1 MDKIGYLVYG
11 LMTVLVVVGII
22 ALALLQYRRFLRELK
37 NYERGLKMVHLHI
50 HLPPSSTD
58 IESTGSSRDQR
69 DLTDEILSQAQVMY
83 SIIASTAYSG
93 FKIRLFGQRHLSFE
107 IVAKDGLIYYY
118 AVVPMALVDVIKQSI
133 STAYPSSRIEETD
146 GQNIFQS
153 GSDYGSVCGG
163 EFTLRKESA
172 YPILTYQES
181 KQDVSRS
188 LLNALSAS
196 KTGDGVVVQIL
207 IRPADEHWIDAALNI
222 AKDMKEGKKKPSV
235 ASRLNPVNLL
245 EVLWK
250 PPQSGDV
257 GDEAKKAV
265 NVNQAAIDAIENKTR
280 YPGFE
285 TLVRIIASSDTAAR
299 SQSILH
305 NVIASFALLNAT
317 NLNGFKY
324 NQSKNIDELVTAYI
338 MRFFPQSVNNT
349 VLNSVE
355 LATLFHLPSQKDIP
369 TSQIKRQSTKQVDGP
384 TDLVDEGLLLGYNEF
399 RGVKKP
405 IRLSAKDRL
414 RHTYFIGQTGT
425 GKSGLLENLA
435 YQDIMD
441 GKGFAFV
448 DPHGDSVERL
458 IGMIPRNRVEDVIY
472 FNPSD
477 IDNPI
482 GLNLFEFENEDQKD
496 FLIQECIQ
504 MLYGL
509 YDPGHTGIM
518 GPRFET
524 WFRNAALAL
533 MADPNGSSFIDVP
546 KMFSDPD
553 FMNYKM
559 QFVKDMTVRD
569 FWLKEMA
576 MMPESAKG
584 EILGWFASKFG
595 AFLSNEM
602 MRNIIGQTKSGFNMR
617 EIMDN
622 NKILLINLSKGRTG
636 ELNSKLLGMMFV
648 MKFQAAAMS
657 RADMP
662 EHERKEFCLY
672 VDEFQNFA
680 TESFESILSEARKYK
695 LNLIVANQFMT
706 QLTETIREAIIGNV
720 GTIIAG
726 RIGITDAQILEKR
739 FLPVFNAEDLT
750 RLPNYQT
757 ITTVMINNTPS
768 SPFSMNLLPPV
779 GDSNDAVRDAI
790 KRLSATRFGQS
801 RAMVDSEIA
810 KRLSAGTTNNDV
822 ARPGLN
828 AGEVSGVG
836 GTPMPQDKNRVMRGA
851 PMAKQM
857 GSVDSQSDFLD
868 GWLKKRQQMRAV
880 NSQNGKQPATPNDML
895 SNPKFFKDN
904 INSLDQLAGVLP
916 QERKPRLEVKTKV
929 TLRGNQLSN
938 SQDLPEQA
946 VSQNIVQGNVGTQK
960 DNVDLRINSGGD
972 QEIDLRIVK

>member
-1 MDKIGYLVYG
+1 MEEFLYLIYG
-11 LMTVLVVVGII
+11 LIILAGGAGVI
-22 ALALLQYRRFLRELK
+22 ALVWLQYRKFLQESK

-58 IESTGSSRDQR
+58 LESGGSSRDQR

-83 SIIASTAYSG
+83 SIIASTVYSG
-93 FKIRLFGQRHLSFE
+93 FKARIFGQRHLSFE

-118 AVVPMALVDVIKQSI
+118 AVVPMSLIDIIKQAV
-133 STAYPSSRIEETD
+133 STAYPSARIEEVE
-146 GQNIFQS
+146 GKNIFQES
-153 GSDYGSVCGG
+153 ANYDSICGG

-196 KTGDGVVVQIL
+196 KQGDGVAIQIL
-207 IRPADEHWIDAALNI
+207 IRPAEESWVDVAINTTKAI
-222 AKDMKEGKKKPSV
+222 KEGKKNSSKGAGIGYKPGE
-235 ASRLNPVNLL
+235 LL

-250 PPQSGDV
+250 PPQSSEQKDDYKGP
-257 GDEAKKAV
+257 DEVDRAV
-265 NVNQAAIDAIENKTR
+265 IEAIENKIR

-285 TLVRIIASSDTAAR
+285 TLVRVVVSSETSSR
-299 SQSILH
+299 SQSILQ
-305 NVIASFALLNAT
+305 NIIASFALLNSA

-324 NQSKNIDELVTAYI
+324 NQSKDIDGLVTAYI
-338 MRFFPQSVNNT
+338 MRFFPQNIKDNI
-349 VLNSVE
+349 LNSVE

-369 TSQIKRQSTKQVDGP
+369 TSQIKRQATKQVDGP
-384 TDLVDEGLLLGYNEF
+384 TDLVDDGLLLGYNEF

-458 IGMIPRNRVEDVIY
+458 LGMIPRNRVEDVIY
-472 FNPSD
+472 FDPSD
-477 IDNPI
+477 VENPI

-559 QFVKDMTVRD
+559 QFVTDVTVRD

-662 EHERKEFCLY
+662 EAERKEFCLY

-706 QLTETIREAIIGNV
+706 QLTEKIREAIIGNV

-779 GDSNDAVRDAI
+779 GDSSEAVRDAI
-790 KRLSATRFGQS
+790 KRLSAARFGQS
-801 RAMVDSEIA
+801 RAMIDAEIA
-810 KRLSAGTTNNDV
+810 KRLSVGSQKSNQTMPGSTGESSNSQLTN
-822 ARPGLN
+822 
-828 AGEVSGVG
+828 VS
-836 GTPMPQDKNRVMRGA
+836 
-851 PMAKQM
+851 
-857 GSVDSQSDFLD
+857 SVDQEDNFLD
-868 GWLKKRQQMRAV
+868 GWLKKRRELKNQSQQNQLQAGIDETAGTDQ
-880 NSQNGKQPATPNDML
+880 S
-895 SNPKFFKDN
+895 SNTT
-904 INSLDQLAGVLP
+904 
-916 QERKPRLEVKTKV
+916 RKHPIGEIKTKV
-929 TLRGNQLSN
+929 SHFTDDTST
-938 SQDLPEQA
+938 
-946 VSQNIVQGNVGTQK
+946 GTQNQIAEAQSVPQA
-960 DNVDLRINSGGD
+960 DNSLKINSDSDQELDLRI
-972 QEIDLRIVK
+972 K

>member
-1 MDKIGYLVYG
+1 MEEFLYLIYG
-11 LMTVLVVVGII
+11 LIILAGGAGVI
-22 ALALLQYRRFLRELK
+22 ALVWLQYRKFLQESK

-58 IESTGSSRDQR
+58 LESGGSSRDQR

-83 SIIASTAYSG
+83 SIIASTVYSG
-93 FKIRLFGQRHLSFE
+93 FKARIFGQRHLSFE

-118 AVVPMALVDVIKQSI
+118 AVVPMSLIDIIKQAI
-133 STAYPSSRIEETD
+133 STAYPSARIEEVE
-146 GQNIFQS
+146 GKNIFQES
-153 GSDYGSVCGG
+153 ANYDSICGG

-196 KTGDGVVVQIL
+196 KQGDGVAIQIL
-207 IRPADEHWIDAALNI
+207 IRPAEESWVDVAINTTKAI
-222 AKDMKEGKKKPSV
+222 KEGKKNSSKGVGIGYKPGE
-235 ASRLNPVNLL
+235 LL

-250 PPQSGDV
+250 PPQSSEQKDDYKGP
-257 GDEAKKAV
+257 DEVDRAV
-265 NVNQAAIDAIENKTR
+265 IEAIENKIR

-285 TLVRIIASSDTAAR
+285 TLVRVVVSSETSSR
-299 SQSILH
+299 SQSILQ
-305 NVIASFALLNAT
+305 NIIASFALLNSA

-324 NQSKNIDELVTAYI
+324 NQSKDIDGLVTAYI
-338 MRFFPQSVNNT
+338 MRFFPQNIKDNI
-349 VLNSVE
+349 LNSVE

-369 TSQIKRQSTKQVDGP
+369 TSQIKRQATKQVDGP
-384 TDLVDEGLLLGYNEF
+384 TDLVDDGLLLGYNEF

-458 IGMIPRNRVEDVIY
+458 LGMIPRNRVEDVIY

-477 IDNPI
+477 VENPI

-559 QFVKDMTVRD
+559 QFVTDVTVRD

-648 MKFQAAAMS
+648 MKFQASAMS

-662 EHERKEFCLY
+662 EAERKEFCLY

-706 QLTETIREAIIGNV
+706 QLTEKIREAIIGNV

-779 GDSNDAVRDAI
+779 GDSSEAVRDAI
-790 KRLSATRFGQS
+790 KRLSAARFGQS
-801 RAMVDSEIA
+801 RAMIDVEIA
-810 KRLSAGTTNNDV
+810 KRLSVGSQKSNQTM
-822 ARPGLN
+822 PGLTSEPSNSQLTN
-828 AGEVSGVG
+828 ASSADQE
-836 GTPMPQDKNRVMRGA
+836 DN
-851 PMAKQM
+851 
-857 GSVDSQSDFLD
+857 FLD
-868 GWLKKRQQMRAV
+868 GWLKKRRELK
-880 NSQNGKQPATPNDML
+880 NQNEQNQLQAGTDEAAGIDQS
-895 SNPKFFKDN
+895 SNTTKKHP
-904 INSLDQLAGVLP
+904 IG
-916 QERKPRLEVKTKV
+916 EIKTKV
-929 TLRGNQLSN
+929 SHFTDDVSIGAQH
-938 SQDLPEQA
+938 QIAETQA
-946 VSQNIVQGNVGTQK
+946 VSQA
-960 DNVDLRINSGGD
+960 DNSLKINSDSDQELDLRI
-972 QEIDLRIVK
+972 K

>member
-1 MDKIGYLVYG
+1 MEEFLYLIYG
-11 LMTVLVVVGII
+11 LIILAGGAGVMALVW
-22 ALALLQYRRFLRELK
+22 LQYRKFLQESK

-58 IESTGSSRDQR
+58 LESGGSSRDQR

-83 SIIASTAYSG
+83 SIIASTVYSG
-93 FKIRLFGQRHLSFE
+93 FKARIFGQRHLSFE
-107 IVAKDGLIYYY
+107 IVARDGLIYYY
-118 AVVPMALVDVIKQSI
+118 AVVPMSLIDIIKQAV
-133 STAYPSSRIEETD
+133 STAYPSARIEEVE
-146 GQNIFQS
+146 GKNIFQES
-153 GSDYGSVCGG
+153 ANYDSICGG

-196 KTGDGVVVQIL
+196 KQGDGVAIQIL
-207 IRPADEHWIDAALNI
+207 IRPAEESWVDVAINTTKAI
-222 AKDMKEGKKKPSV
+222 KEGKKNISKGVGIGYKPGE
-235 ASRLNPVNLL
+235 LL

-250 PPQSGDV
+250 PPQSSEQKDDYKGP
-257 GDEAKKAV
+257 DEVDRAV
-265 NVNQAAIDAIENKTR
+265 IEAIENKIR

-285 TLVRIIASSDTAAR
+285 TLVRVVVSSETSSR
-299 SQSILH
+299 SQSILQ
-305 NVIASFALLNAT
+305 NIIASFALLNSA

-324 NQSKNIDELVTAYI
+324 NQSKDIDGLVTAYI
-338 MRFFPQSVNNT
+338 MRFFPQNIKDNI
-349 VLNSVE
+349 LNSVE

-369 TSQIKRQSTKQVDGP
+369 TSQIKRQATKQVDGP
-384 TDLVDEGLLLGYNEF
+384 TDLVDDGLLLGYNEF

-458 IGMIPRNRVEDVIY
+458 LGMIPRNRVEDVIY

-477 IDNPI
+477 VENPI

-559 QFVKDMTVRD
+559 QFVTDVTVRD

-622 NKILLINLSKGRTG
+622 NKILLVNLSKGRTG

-662 EHERKEFCLY
+662 EAERKEFCLY

-706 QLTETIREAIIGNV
+706 QLTEKIREAIIGNV

-779 GDSNDAVRDAI
+779 GDSSEAVRDAI
-790 KRLSATRFGQS
+790 KRLSAARFGQS
-801 RAMVDSEIA
+801 RAMIDVEIA
-810 KRLSAGTTNNDV
+810 KRLSVGSQKSNQTM
-822 ARPGLN
+822 PGLTSEPSNSQLTN
-828 AGEVSGVG
+828 ASSADQE
-836 GTPMPQDKNRVMRGA
+836 DN
-851 PMAKQM
+851 
-857 GSVDSQSDFLD
+857 FLD
-868 GWLKKRQQMRAV
+868 GWLKKRRELK
-880 NSQNGKQPATPNDML
+880 NQNEQNQLQAGTDEAAGIDQS
-895 SNPKFFKDN
+895 SNTTKKHP
-904 INSLDQLAGVLP
+904 IG
-916 QERKPRLEVKTKV
+916 EIKTKV
-929 TLRGNQLSN
+929 SHFTDDVSTGDQH
-938 SQDLPEQA
+938 QITETQA
-946 VSQNIVQGNVGTQK
+946 VSQA
-960 DNVDLRINSGGD
+960 DNSLKISSDSDQELDLRI
-972 QEIDLRIVK
+972 K

>member
-1 MDKIGYLVYG
+1 ML
-11 LMTVLVVVGII
+11 
-22 ALALLQYRRFLRELK
+22 
-37 NYERGLKMVHLHI
+37 N
-50 HLPPSSTD
+50 
-58 IESTGSSRDQR
+58 
-69 DLTDEILSQAQVMY
+69 
-83 SIIASTAYSG
+83 
-93 FKIRLFGQRHLSFE
+93 
-107 IVAKDGLIYYY
+107 
-118 AVVPMALVDVIKQSI
+118 
-133 STAYPSSRIEETD
+133 
-146 GQNIFQS
+146 
-153 GSDYGSVCGG
+153 
-163 EFTLRKESA
+163 SA
-172 YPILTYQES
+172 
-181 KQDVSRS
+181 
-188 LLNALSAS
+188 
-196 KTGDGVVVQIL
+196 
-207 IRPADEHWIDAALNI
+207 
-222 AKDMKEGKKKPSV
+222 
-235 ASRLNPVNLL
+235 
-245 EVLWK
+245 
-250 PPQSGDV
+250 
-257 GDEAKKAV
+257 
-265 NVNQAAIDAIENKTR
+265 
-280 YPGFE
+280 
-285 TLVRIIASSDTAAR
+285 
-299 SQSILH
+299 
-305 NVIASFALLNAT
+305 

-324 NQSKNIDELVTAYI
+324 NQSKDIDGLVTAYI
-338 MRFFPQSVNNT
+338 MRFFPQNIKDNI
-349 VLNSVE
+349 LNSVE

-369 TSQIKRQSTKQVDGP
+369 TSQIKRQATKQVDGP
-384 TDLVDEGLLLGYNEF
+384 TDLVDDGLLLGYNEF

-458 IGMIPRNRVEDVIY
+458 LGMIPRNRVEDVIY

-477 IDNPI
+477 VENPI

-546 KMFSDPD
+546 KMFSDPE

-559 QFVKDMTVRD
+559 QFVTDVTVRD

-662 EHERKEFCLY
+662 EAERKEFCLY

-706 QLTETIREAIIGNV
+706 QLTEKIREAIIGNV

-779 GDSNDAVRDAI
+779 GDSSEAVRDAI
-790 KRLSATRFGQS
+790 KRLSAARFGQS
-801 RAMVDSEIA
+801 RAMIDVEIA
-810 KRLSAGTTNNDV
+810 NRLSVGSQKSNQTM
-822 ARPGLN
+822 PGLTSEPSN
-828 AGEVSGVG
+828 SQLTNVS
-836 GTPMPQDKNRVMRGA
+836 
-851 PMAKQM
+851 
-857 GSVDSQSDFLD
+857 SVDQEDNFLD
-868 GWLKKRQQMRAV
+868 GWLKKRRELK
-880 NSQNGKQPATPNDML
+880 NQNEQNQLQAGTDEAAGTDRSSNATKHP
-895 SNPKFFKDN
+895 
-904 INSLDQLAGVLP
+904 IG
-916 QERKPRLEVKTKV
+916 EIKTKV
-929 TLRGNQLSN
+929 SHFTDDTSTGTQNQTTET
-938 SQDLPEQA
+938 QT
-946 VSQNIVQGNVGTQK
+946 VSQA
-960 DNVDLRINSGGD
+960 DNSLKINSDSDQELVLRI
-972 QEIDLRIVK
+972 K

>member
-1 MDKIGYLVYG
+1 MEEFLYLIYG
-11 LMTVLVVVGII
+11 LIILAGGAGVI
-22 ALALLQYRRFLRELK
+22 ALVWLQYRKFLQESK
-37 NYERGLKMVHLHI
+37 SYERGLKMVHLHI

-58 IESTGSSRDQR
+58 LESGGSSRDQR

-83 SIIASTAYSG
+83 SIIASTVYNG
-93 FKIRLFGQRHLSFE
+93 FKARIFGQRHLSFE

-118 AVVPMALVDVIKQSI
+118 AVVPMSLIDIIKQAV
-133 STAYPSSRIEETD
+133 STAYPSARIEEVE
-146 GQNIFQS
+146 GKNIFQES
-153 GSDYGSVCGG
+153 ANYDSICGG

-196 KTGDGVVVQIL
+196 KQGDGVAIQIL
-207 IRPADEHWIDAALNI
+207 IRPAEESWVDVAINTTKAI
-222 AKDMKEGKKKPSV
+222 KESKKNSLKGAGIGYKPGE
-235 ASRLNPVNLL
+235 LL

-250 PPQSGDV
+250 PPQSSEQKDDYKGP
-257 GDEAKKAV
+257 DEVDRAV
-265 NVNQAAIDAIENKTR
+265 IEAIENKIR

-285 TLVRIIASSDTAAR
+285 TLVRVVVSSEASSR
-299 SQSILH
+299 SQSILQ
-305 NVIASFALLNAT
+305 NIIASFALLNSA

-324 NQSKNIDELVTAYI
+324 NQSKDIDGLVTAYI
-338 MRFFPQSVNNT
+338 MRFFPQNIKDNI
-349 VLNSVE
+349 LNSVE

-369 TSQIKRQSTKQVDGP
+369 TSQIKRQATKQVDGP
-384 TDLVDEGLLLGYNEF
+384 TDLVDDGLLLGYNEF

-458 IGMIPRNRVEDVIY
+458 LGMIPRNRVEDVIY

-477 IDNPI
+477 VENPI

-509 YDPGHTGIM
+509 YDPGLTGIM

-559 QFVKDMTVRD
+559 QFVTDVTVRD

-622 NKILLINLSKGRTG
+622 NKILLVNLSKGRTG

-662 EHERKEFCLY
+662 EAERKEFCLY

-706 QLTETIREAIIGNV
+706 QLTEKIREAIIGNV

-779 GDSNDAVRDAI
+779 GDSSEAVRDAI
-790 KRLSATRFGQS
+790 KRLSAARFGQS
-801 RAMVDSEIA
+801 RAMIDVEIA
-810 KRLSAGTTNNDV
+810 KRLSVGSQKSNQTT
-822 ARPGLN
+822 PGLTSEPSNSQLTN
-828 AGEVSGVG
+828 ASSIDQE
-836 GTPMPQDKNRVMRGA
+836 DN
-851 PMAKQM
+851 
-857 GSVDSQSDFLD
+857 FLD
-868 GWLKKRQQMRAV
+868 GWLKKRRELK
-880 NSQNGKQPATPNDML
+880 NQNEQNQLQAGTDEVAGIDQS
-895 SNPKFFKDN
+895 SNITKKHP
-904 INSLDQLAGVLP
+904 IG
-916 QERKPRLEVKTKV
+916 EIKTKV
-929 TLRGNQLSN
+929 SHFTDDVSTEAQH
-938 SQDLPEQA
+938 QITETQA
-946 VSQNIVQGNVGTQK
+946 VSQA
-960 DNVDLRINSGGD
+960 DNSLKISSDSDQELDLRI
-972 QEIDLRIVK
+972 K

>member
-1 MDKIGYLVYG
+1 MEEFLYLIYG
-11 LMTVLVVVGII
+11 LIILAGGASVI
-22 ALALLQYRRFLRELK
+22 ALVWLQYRKFLQESK

-58 IESTGSSRDQR
+58 LESGGSSRDQR

-83 SIIASTAYSG
+83 SIIASTVYSG
-93 FKIRLFGQRHLSFE
+93 FKARIFGQRHLSFE
-107 IVAKDGLIYYY
+107 IVARDGLIYYY
-118 AVVPMALVDVIKQSI
+118 AVVPMSLIDIIKQAV
-133 STAYPSSRIEETD
+133 STAYPSARIEEVE
-146 GQNIFQS
+146 GKNIFQES
-153 GSDYGSVCGG
+153 ANYDSICGG

-196 KTGDGVVVQIL
+196 KQGDGVAIQIL
-207 IRPADEHWIDAALNI
+207 IRPAEEAWVDVAINTTKAI
-222 AKDMKEGKKKPSV
+222 KEGKKNSLKGVGIGYKPGE
-235 ASRLNPVNLL
+235 LL

-250 PPQSGDV
+250 PPQSSEQKNDYKGP
-257 GDEAKKAV
+257 DEVDRAV
-265 NVNQAAIDAIENKTR
+265 IEAIENKIR

-285 TLVRIIASSDTAAR
+285 TLVRVVVSSETSSR
-299 SQSILH
+299 SQSILQ
-305 NVIASFALLNAT
+305 NVIASFALLNSA

-324 NQSKNIDELVTAYI
+324 NQSKDIDGLVTAYI
-338 MRFFPQSVNNT
+338 MRFFPQNIKDNI
-349 VLNSVE
+349 LNSVE

-369 TSQIKRQSTKQVDGP
+369 TSQIKRQATKQVDGP
-384 TDLVDEGLLLGYNEF
+384 TDLVDDGLLLGYNEF

-458 IGMIPRNRVEDVIY
+458 LGMIPRNRVEDVIY

-477 IDNPI
+477 VENPI

-559 QFVKDMTVRD
+559 QFVTDVTVRD

-622 NKILLINLSKGRTG
+622 NKILLVNLSKGRTG

-662 EHERKEFCLY
+662 EAERKEFCLY

-706 QLTETIREAIIGNV
+706 QLTEKIREAIIGNV

-779 GDSNDAVRDAI
+779 GDSSEAVRDAI
-790 KRLSATRFGQS
+790 KRLSAARFGQS
-801 RAMVDSEIA
+801 RAMIDIEIA
-810 KRLSAGTTNNDV
+810 KRLSVGSQKSNQTMPGSTSEPSNSQLTNASSADQEDN
-822 ARPGLN
+822 
-828 AGEVSGVG
+828 
-836 GTPMPQDKNRVMRGA
+836 
-851 PMAKQM
+851 
-857 GSVDSQSDFLD
+857 FLD
-868 GWLKKRQQMRAV
+868 GWLKKRRELK
-880 NSQNGKQPATPNDML
+880 NQNEQNQLQAGTDEVAGIDQS
-895 SNPKFFKDN
+895 SNTTKKHP
-904 INSLDQLAGVLP
+904 IG
-916 QERKPRLEVKTKV
+916 EIKTKV
-929 TLRGNQLSN
+929 SHFTDDVGTGTQH
-938 SQDLPEQA
+938 QITETQA
-946 VSQNIVQGNVGTQK
+946 VSQA
-960 DNVDLRINSGGD
+960 DNSLKISSDSDQELDLRI
-972 QEIDLRIVK
+972 K

>member
-1 MDKIGYLVYG
+1 MEEFLYLIYG
-11 LMTVLVVVGII
+11 LIILAGGAGVI
-22 ALALLQYRRFLRELK
+22 ALVWLQYRKFLQESK

-58 IESTGSSRDQR
+58 LESGGSSRDQR

-83 SIIASTAYSG
+83 NIIASTVYSG
-93 FKIRLFGQRHLSFE
+93 FKARIFGQRHLSFE

-118 AVVPMALVDVIKQSI
+118 AVVPMSLIDIIKQAV
-133 STAYPSSRIEETD
+133 STAYPSARIEEVE
-146 GQNIFQS
+146 GKNIFQES
-153 GSDYGSVCGG
+153 ANYDSICGG

-196 KTGDGVVVQIL
+196 KQGDGVAIQIL
-207 IRPADEHWIDAALNI
+207 IRPAEESWVDVAINTTKAI
-222 AKDMKEGKKKPSV
+222 KEGKKNSSKGVGIGYKPGE
-235 ASRLNPVNLL
+235 LL

-250 PPQSGDV
+250 PPQSSEQKDDYKGP
-257 GDEAKKAV
+257 DEVDRAV
-265 NVNQAAIDAIENKTR
+265 IEAIENKIR

-285 TLVRIIASSDTAAR
+285 TLVRVVVSSETSSR
-299 SQSILH
+299 SQSILQ
-305 NVIASFALLNAT
+305 NVIASFALLNSA

-324 NQSKNIDELVTAYI
+324 NQSKDIDGLVTAYI
-338 MRFFPQSVNNT
+338 MRFFPQNIKDNI
-349 VLNSVE
+349 LNSVE

-369 TSQIKRQSTKQVDGP
+369 TSQIKRQATKQVDGP
-384 TDLVDEGLLLGYNEF
+384 TDLVDDGLLLGYNEF

-458 IGMIPRNRVEDVIY
+458 LGMIPRNRVEDVIY

-477 IDNPI
+477 VENPI

-559 QFVKDMTVRD
+559 QFVTDVTVRD

-622 NKILLINLSKGRTG
+622 NKILLVNLSKGRTG

-662 EHERKEFCLY
+662 EAERKEFCLY

-706 QLTETIREAIIGNV
+706 QLTEKIREAIIGNV

-779 GDSNDAVRDAI
+779 GDSSEAVRDAI
-790 KRLSATRFGQS
+790 KRLSAARFGQS
-801 RAMVDSEIA
+801 RAMIDVEIA
-810 KRLSAGTTNNDV
+810 KRLSVGPQKSNQTMPGSTSEPSNSQLTNASSADQEDN
-822 ARPGLN
+822 
-828 AGEVSGVG
+828 
-836 GTPMPQDKNRVMRGA
+836 
-851 PMAKQM
+851 
-857 GSVDSQSDFLD
+857 FLD
-868 GWLKKRQQMRAV
+868 GWLKKRRELK
-880 NSQNGKQPATPNDML
+880 NQNEQNQLQAGTGEVAGIDQS
-895 SNPKFFKDN
+895 SNTTKKHP
-904 INSLDQLAGVLP
+904 IG
-916 QERKPRLEVKTKV
+916 EIKTKV
-929 TLRGNQLSN
+929 SHFTDDVSTGAQH
-938 SQDLPEQA
+938 QITETQA
-946 VSQNIVQGNVGTQK
+946 VSQA
-960 DNVDLRINSGGD
+960 DNSLKINSDSDQELDLRI
-972 QEIDLRIVK
+972 K

>member
-1 MDKIGYLVYG
+1 MEEFLYLIYG
-11 LMTVLVVVGII
+11 LIILAGGAGVI
-22 ALALLQYRRFLRELK
+22 ALVWLQYRKFLQESK

-58 IESTGSSRDQR
+58 LESGGSSRDQR

-83 SIIASTAYSG
+83 SIIASTVYSG
-93 FKIRLFGQRHLSFE
+93 FKARIFGQRHLSFE

-118 AVVPMALVDVIKQSI
+118 AVVPMSLIDIIKQAV
-133 STAYPSSRIEETD
+133 STAYPSARIEEVE
-146 GQNIFQS
+146 GKNIFQES
-153 GSDYGSVCGG
+153 ANYDSICGG

-196 KTGDGVVVQIL
+196 KQGDGVAIQIL
-207 IRPADEHWIDAALNI
+207 IRPAEESWVDVAINTTKAI
-222 AKDMKEGKKKPSV
+222 KEGKKNSSKGVGIGYKPGE
-235 ASRLNPVNLL
+235 LL

-250 PPQSGDV
+250 PPQSSEQKDDYKGP
-257 GDEAKKAV
+257 DEVDRAV
-265 NVNQAAIDAIENKTR
+265 IEAIENKIR

-285 TLVRIIASSDTAAR
+285 TLVRVVVSSETSSR
-299 SQSILH
+299 SQSILQ
-305 NVIASFALLNAT
+305 NIIASFALLNSA

-324 NQSKNIDELVTAYI
+324 NQSKDIDGLVTAYI
-338 MRFFPQSVNNT
+338 MRFFPQNIKDNI
-349 VLNSVE
+349 LNSVE

-369 TSQIKRQSTKQVDGP
+369 TSQIKRQATKQVDGP
-384 TDLVDEGLLLGYNEF
+384 TDLVDDGLLLGYNEF

-458 IGMIPRNRVEDVIY
+458 LGMIPRNRVEDVIY

-477 IDNPI
+477 VENPI

-559 QFVKDMTVRD
+559 QFVTDVTVRD

-662 EHERKEFCLY
+662 EAERKEFCLY

-706 QLTETIREAIIGNV
+706 QLTEKIREAIIGNV

-750 RLPNYQT
+750 RLSNYQT

-779 GDSNDAVRDAI
+779 GDSSEAVRDAI
-790 KRLSATRFGQS
+790 KRLSAARFGQS
-801 RAMVDSEIA
+801 RAMIDVEIA
-810 KRLSAGTTNNDV
+810 KRLSVGSQKSNQTMPGSTSEPSNSQLTNASSADQEDN
-822 ARPGLN
+822 
-828 AGEVSGVG
+828 
-836 GTPMPQDKNRVMRGA
+836 
-851 PMAKQM
+851 
-857 GSVDSQSDFLD
+857 FLD
-868 GWLKKRQQMRAV
+868 GWLKKRRELK
-880 NSQNGKQPATPNDML
+880 NQNEQNQLQAGTGEVAGIDQS
-895 SNPKFFKDN
+895 SNTTKKHP
-904 INSLDQLAGVLP
+904 IG
-916 QERKPRLEVKTKV
+916 EIKTKV
-929 TLRGNQLSN
+929 SHFTDDVSTGAQH
-938 SQDLPEQA
+938 QITETQA
-946 VSQNIVQGNVGTQK
+946 VSQA
-960 DNVDLRINSGGD
+960 DNSLKINSDSDQELDLRI
-972 QEIDLRIVK
+972 K

>member
-1 MDKIGYLVYG
+1 MDEFLYLIYG
-11 LMTVLVVVGII
+11 LIVLAGGAGVVFLVWT
-22 ALALLQYRRFLRELK
+22 QYRKFLQESK
-37 NYERGLKMVHLHI
+37 NYERGLKMVYLHI

-58 IESTGSSRDQR
+58 LESTGSSRDQR

-83 SIIASTAYSG
+83 SIIASTVYSG
-93 FKIRLFGQRHLSFE
+93 FKARLFGQRHLSFE

-118 AVVPMALVDVIKQSI
+118 AVVPMSLIDIIKQAI
-133 STAYPSSRIEETD
+133 STAYPSARIEEVE
-146 GQNIFQS
+146 GKNIFQES
-153 GSDYGSVCGG
+153 ANYNSICGG
-163 EFTLRKESA
+163 EFTLRKDPA

-196 KTGDGVVVQIL
+196 KQGDGVAIQIL
-207 IRPADEHWIDAALNI
+207 IRPADDSWVDVAINTTKA
-222 AKDMKEGKKKPSV
+222 MREGKKGGSKGLNIGYKPGE
-235 ASRLNPVNLL
+235 LL

-250 PPQSGDV
+250 PPQSNEQKDDFKGP
-257 GDEAKKAV
+257 DEV
-265 NVNQAAIDAIENKTR
+265 DRMAIEAIENKIR

-285 TLVRIIASSDTAAR
+285 TLVRVVVSSETSTR
-299 SQSILH
+299 SQSILQ
-305 NVIASFALLNAT
+305 NIIASFALLNST
-317 NLNGFKY
+317 NFNGFKY

-338 MRFFPQSVNNT
+338 MRFFPQSIKTNI
-349 VLNSVE
+349 LNSVE

-369 TSQIKRQSTKQVDGP
+369 TSQIKRQATKQVDGP
-384 TDLVDEGLLLGYNEF
+384 TDLIEEGLLLGYNEF

-458 IGMIPRNRVEDVIY
+458 LGMIPRNRVEDVIY

-533 MADPNGSSFIDVP
+533 MADPDGSSFIDVP

-559 QFVKDMTVRD
+559 QFVTDMTVRD

-617 EIMDN
+617 QIMDN

-636 ELNSKLLGMMFV
+636 ELNAKLLGMMFV

-662 EHERKEFCLY
+662 EAERKEFCLY

-706 QLTETIREAIIGNV
+706 QLTEKIREAIIGNV

-779 GDSNDAVRDAI
+779 GDSSDAVRDAI

-801 RAMVDSEIA
+801 RAMIDAEIA
-810 KRLSAGTTNNDV
+810 KRLSAGSQQPNQQTQSM
-822 ARPGLN
+822 PG
-828 AGEVSGVG
+828 ATIPEVLANHHLS
-836 GTPMPQDKNRVMRGA
+836 A
-851 PMAKQM
+851 PSADQEE
-857 GSVDSQSDFLD
+857 SFLD
-868 GWLKKRQQMRAV
+868 GWLKKRRELKAQ
-880 NSQNGKQPATPNDML
+880 SQNNLDTMQASTNHPQASLTPP
-895 SNPKFFKDN
+895 S
-904 INSLDQLAGVLP
+904 SLDSPTVRVDTQASQSTGVVSTSRP
-916 QERKPRLEVKTKV
+916 MNEIKTKV
-929 TLRGNQLSN
+929 THLTSGSDDGSVNISQAKVMDIKPPLKPNN
-938 SQDLPEQA
+938 SLKIGSDDEQEL
-946 VSQNIVQGNVGTQK
+946 
-960 DNVDLRINSGGD
+960 DLRI
-972 QEIDLRIVK
+972 K

>member
-1 MDKIGYLVYG
+1 MEEFLYLIYG
-11 LMTVLVVVGII
+11 LAILTGGAGVIVLVW
-22 ALALLQYRRFLRELK
+22 LQYRKFLQESK

-58 IESTGSSRDQR
+58 LESGGSSRDQR

-83 SIIASTAYSG
+83 SIIASTVYSG
-93 FKIRLFGQRHLSFE
+93 LKARIFGQRHLSFE

-118 AVVPMALVDVIKQSI
+118 AVVPMSLIDIIKQAI
-133 STAYPSSRIEETD
+133 STAYPSARIEEVD
-146 GQNIFQS
+146 GKNIFQES
-153 GSDYGSVCGG
+153 ANYDSICGG

-196 KTGDGVVVQIL
+196 KQGDGVAIQIL
-207 IRPADEHWIDAALNI
+207 IRPAEEAWVDVAINTTKAI
-222 AKDMKEGKKKPSV
+222 KEGKKNSSKGAGIGYKPGE
-235 ASRLNPVNLL
+235 LL

-250 PPQSGDV
+250 PPQSSEQKDDYKGP
-257 GDEAKKAV
+257 DEVDRAV
-265 NVNQAAIDAIENKTR
+265 IEAIENKIR

-285 TLVRIIASSDTAAR
+285 TLVRVVVSSETSSR
-299 SQSILH
+299 SQSILQ
-305 NVIASFALLNAT
+305 NIIASFALLNSA

-324 NQSKNIDELVTAYI
+324 NQSKDIDGLVTAYI
-338 MRFFPQSVNNT
+338 MRFFPQKIKDNI
-349 VLNSVE
+349 LNSVE

-369 TSQIKRQSTKQVDGP
+369 TSQIKRQATKQVDGP
-384 TDLVDEGLLLGYNEF
+384 TDLVDDGLLLGYNEF

-458 IGMIPRNRVEDVIY
+458 LGMIPRNRVEDVIY

-477 IDNPI
+477 VENPI

-559 QFVKDMTVRD
+559 QFVTDVTVRD

-662 EHERKEFCLY
+662 EAERKEFCLY

-706 QLTETIREAIIGNV
+706 QLTEKIREAIIGNV

-757 ITTVMINNTPS
+757 ITTVMIKNTPS

-779 GDSNDAVRDAI
+779 GDSSEAVRDAI
-790 KRLSATRFGQS
+790 KRLSAARFGQS
-801 RAMVDSEIA
+801 RAMIDVEIA
-810 KRLSAGTTNNDV
+810 KRLSVGSQKSNQTM
-822 ARPGLN
+822 PGLTDESSN
-828 AGEVSGVG
+828 SQL
-836 GTPMPQDKNRVMRGA
+836 TNTS
-851 PMAKQM
+851 
-857 GSVDSQSDFLD
+857 SVDQEDGFLD
-868 GWLKKRQQMRAV
+868 GWLKKRRELKNQ
-880 NSQNGKQPATPNDML
+880 SEQNQLQTGTGEADGIDQS
-895 SNPKFFKDN
+895 SNTTKKHP
-904 INSLDQLAGVLP
+904 IG
-916 QERKPRLEVKTKV
+916 EIKTKV
-929 TLRGNQLSN
+929 SHFTDDTS
-938 SQDLPEQA
+938 A
-946 VSQNIVQGNVGTQK
+946 GTQHQTTEVQTASQV
-960 DNVDLRINSGGD
+960 DNSLKINSGSDQELDLRI
-972 QEIDLRIVK
+972 K

>member
-1 MDKIGYLVYG
+1 MEEFLYLIYG
-11 LMTVLVVVGII
+11 LVVLAGAVGVVF
-22 ALALLQYRRFLRELK
+22 LAWLQYRKFLQESK

-58 IESTGSSRDQR
+58 LESGGSSRDQR

-83 SIIASTAYSG
+83 SIIASTVYSG
-93 FKIRLFGQRHLSFE
+93 FKARLFGQRHLSFE

-118 AVVPMALVDVIKQSI
+118 AVVPMSLIDIIKQAI
-133 STAYPSSRIEETD
+133 STAYPSARIEEVE
-146 GQNIFQS
+146 GKNIFQEAAN
-153 GSDYGSVCGG
+153 YNSVCGG
-163 EFTLRKESA
+163 EFTLRKDPA

-196 KTGDGVVVQIL
+196 KQGDGVAIQIL
-207 IRPADEHWIDAALNI
+207 IRPADEAWVDVAINTT
-222 AKDMKEGKKKPSV
+222 KSMREGKKGGSKASGLGFKPGE
-235 ASRLNPVNLL
+235 LL

-250 PPQSGDV
+250 PPQSSEQKDDFKGPN
-257 GDEAKKAV
+257 EADR
-265 NVNQAAIDAIENKTR
+265 AAIEAIENKVR

-285 TLVRIIASSDTAAR
+285 TLVRVVVSSETSAR
-299 SQSILH
+299 SQSILQ
-305 NVIASFALLNAT
+305 NIIASFALLNST
-317 NLNGFKY
+317 NFNGFKY

-338 MRFFPQSVNNT
+338 MRFFPQSINT
-349 VLNSVE
+349 NILNSVE

-369 TSQIKRQSTKQVDGP
+369 TSQIKRQATKQVDGP

-458 IGMIPRNRVEDVIY
+458 LGMIPRNRVEDVIY

-559 QFVKDMTVRD
+559 QFVTDMTVRD

-662 EHERKEFCLY
+662 EYERKEFCLY

-706 QLTETIREAIIGNV
+706 QLTEKIREAIIGNV

-779 GDSNDAVRDAI
+779 GDSSDAVRDAI

-801 RAMVDSEIA
+801 RAMIDAEIA
-810 KRLSAGTTNNDV
+810 ERLSAGSQKPSQDLQQ
-822 ARPGLN
+822 P
-828 AGEVSGVG
+828 SGDGV
-836 GTPMPQDKNRVMRGA
+836 MSANRALPSSAATGD
-851 PMAKQM
+851 QEE
-857 GSVDSQSDFLD
+857 SFLD
-868 GWLKKRQQMRAV
+868 GWLRKRRELKTQRQEQLEQLQAADDRDADINHTPLDYAENQKNQQLTKPAV
-880 NSQNGKQPATPNDML
+880 NRSFAD
-895 SNPKFFKDN
+895 
-904 INSLDQLAGVLP
+904 
-916 QERKPRLEVKTKV
+916 VKTKV
-929 TLRGNQLSN
+929 THFKNE
-938 SQDLPEQA
+938 DA
-946 VSQNIVQGNVGTQK
+946 VELEKSVGQSRVVDIKPASPRPDNGLKIGSDDDQGL
-960 DNVDLRINSGGD
+960 DLRI
-972 QEIDLRIVK
+972 K